1 MYTPVKI
8 HKLSA
13 TQTRKLQKGDKVIIK
28 KGNDEEWRNKL
39 KPRTR
44 TENMQ
49 RKRKLK
55 ENLELELDWLVN

>member
-28 KGNDEEWRNKL
+28 KGNDEE
-39 KPRTR
+39 
-44 TENMQ
+44 
-49 RKRKLK
+49 
-55 ENLELELDWLVN
+55 